1 MLNSKCFMTFQNL
14 SQMPGLKAF
23 KENLLNEKHPSH
35 SKILLGLRIRPNV
48 T

>member
-1 MLNSKCFMTFQNL
+1 MFYDISKYKSNARIKGF
-14 SQMPGLKAF
+14 F